1 MLDWQLQKAGD
12 TMSRMADM
20 ELPSTRRKIL
30 VVEDNDINRDML
42 CSLLQDDFD
51 IFEAENGRIGI
62 ELLKRHYEEL
72 SLILLDVYM
81 PECDGFE
88 FLRFR
93 KRDERYSNIPVIVT
107 TASESLNDEI
117 ECLKL
122 GSNDFVVKP
131 YDVEIILNRIYNTIR
146 LRESA
151 SIVNQLT
158 WDSVTNLYSAEFFF
172 RRVEDVLK
180 AYPDRPYDIVT
191 SDIKNF
197 KTLNDRYG
205 RKSCDQLLRDLAN
218 KLTAVLPDPMAGGR
232 IGGDSF
238 AFLIGHQDSDWTH
251 VLGKTVASNLF
262 PNDDPVGRTLRIG
275 NMPFKV
281 KGVLQMKGVGGM
293 GQDQDDAVLAPYT
306 TVRRVLQAS
315 TFPDNVRQLKLS
327 LWSMDQI
334 EEAKSEIGALL
345 RQRHRLSETA
355 DDDFRIIDMAE
366 ITSTMSGVS
375 NTMTILLAAVAAI
388 SLLVGGIGI
397 MNIMLV
403 SVTERIREIGL
414 RMAIGATPAN
424 ILSQFILE
432 AVLLSTVGG
441 GVGVAIG
448 VTGAQAL
455 GEMLGWPILVETG
468 STVSAF
474 LFSAIVGMFFGF
486 YPAWRASRLNP
497 IDCLRYE

>member
-1 MLDWQLQKAGD
+1 M
-12 TMSRMADM
+12 
-20 ELPSTRRKIL
+20 
-30 VVEDNDINRDML
+30 
-42 CSLLQDDFD
+42 C
-51 IFEAENGRIGI
+51 
-62 ELLKRHYEEL
+62 
-72 SLILLDVYM
+72 
-81 PECDGFE
+81 
-88 FLRFR
+88 
-93 KRDERYSNIPVIVT
+93 
-107 TASESLNDEI
+107 
-117 ECLKL
+117 
-122 GSNDFVVKP
+122 
-131 YDVEIILNRIYNTIR
+131 
-146 LRESA
+146 
-151 SIVNQLT
+151 
-158 WDSVTNLYSAEFFF
+158 
-172 RRVEDVLK
+172 
-180 AYPDRPYDIVT
+180 
-191 SDIKNF
+191 
-197 KTLNDRYG
+197 
-205 RKSCDQLLRDLAN
+205 
-218 KLTAVLPDPMAGGR
+218 
-232 IGGDSF
+232 
-238 AFLIGHQDSDWTH
+238 

-262 PNDDPVGRTLRIG
+262 PNEDPVGRTLRIG

-281 KGVLQMKGVGGM
+281 KGVLQAKGVGGM

-414 RMAIGATPAN
+414 RMAIGATPVN

-441 GVGVAIG
+441 GIGVAIG